1 MNQGPI
7 ETAEKELKKTAKRAS
22 KMLRAARKGG
32 RGASG
37 MAAAGA
43 ALLADVLE
51 QRVVRARDVY
61 YGQLVQEVLA
71 QLAPVLAQA
80 YERKIKAVP
89 VLVPNPPGNA
99 QLDLS
104 HLSRD
109 LQIYFEIQ
117 RLSAERAKAEPSAKA
132 EIEIRL
138 NELRDEFLA
147 IRRAGAEPHPKNY
160 SSELYRRAVDRLA
173 DVLLDL
179 ELNAGPSEKL
189 EAERDRLGELLQRL
203 AELRG
208 MDELK
213 TAMGPAVAA

>member
-7 ETAEKELKKTAKRAS
+7 EIAEKELKKTAKRAS

-37 MAAAGA
+37 LAAAGA
-43 ALLADVLE
+43 ALLSDALE

-80 YERKIKAVP
+80 YDRKPKAP

-104 HLSRD
+104 HLPRET
-109 LQIYFEIQ
+109 QIYFEIQ
-117 RLSAERAKAEPSAKA
+117 RLSADRAKAEPSAKA

-147 IRRAGAEPHPKNY
+147 IKRAGAEPHPKNY
-160 SSELYRRAVDRLA
+160 SCDLYRRAVDRLA

-179 ELNAGPSEKL
+179 ELNAGPSDKL

-203 AELRG
+203 AEQRG

-213 TAMGPAVAA
+213 AALGHGVAA